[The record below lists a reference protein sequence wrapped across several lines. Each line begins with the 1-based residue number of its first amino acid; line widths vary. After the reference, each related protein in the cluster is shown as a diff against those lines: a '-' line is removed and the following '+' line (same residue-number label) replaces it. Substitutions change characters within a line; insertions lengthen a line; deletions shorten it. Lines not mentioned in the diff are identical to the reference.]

1 MLTYSNDL
9 CYIYNKHCRGGCYM
23 LKSIKLT
30 IYNPKGAYSYNLT
43 NKYFPCNISIENTTF
58 CDEFH

>member
-1 MLTYSNDL
+1 
-9 CYIYNKHCRGGCYM
+9 M

-30 IYNPKGAYSYNLT
+30 IYNPRGAYSYNLT